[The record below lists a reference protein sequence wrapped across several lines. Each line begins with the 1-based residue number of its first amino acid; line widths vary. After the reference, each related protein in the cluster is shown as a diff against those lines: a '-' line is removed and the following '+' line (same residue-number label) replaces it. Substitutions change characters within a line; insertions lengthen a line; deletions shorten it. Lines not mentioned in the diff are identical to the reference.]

1 MPRLIRK
8 PRTRAEFRLRRHL
21 RLRKTLSGTAE
32 RPRLVVFRSLK
43 HMYAQLVDDQQ
54 GVTLAS
60 ASDLA
65 TGYAPAGP
73 GKTGVARGV
82 GNLIAQRAKEIG
94 VTRVVFDRGGYPY
107 HGRVKAVA
115 DGARDGGLEF

>member
-1 MPRLIRK
+1 MPRVIRK
-8 PRTRAEFRLRRHL
+8 PKSRAEFRLRRHL
-21 RLRKTLSGTAE
+21 RLRKRIVGTAE

-43 HMYAQLVDDQQ
+43 HIYAQLVDDQR

-65 TGYAPAGP
+65 KGFEPQGS
-73 GKTGVARGV
+73 GKTGIAKGV
-82 GNLIAQRAKEIG
+82 GTLIAQRGKEIG
-94 VTRVVFDRGGYPY
+94 ITRVVFDRGGYPY